1 MQKKL
6 STNIVEKYNQFG
18 RSLSFFAE
26 FLQISELP
34 GTISMLLSQALE
46 MGLYFSTLF
55 QLNIKPYL
63 GSTMFLD
70 LLTQELIFFVSFS
83 VFLQANMLRFSA
95 HIIKKML
102 FKIFTIKHNFRF
114 NERKFKNLQNP
125 V

>member
-95 HIIKKML
+95 HIIKKNA
-102 FKIFTIKHNFRF
+102 FQ
-114 NERKFKNLQNP
+114 NLYYKTQLSF
-125 V
+125 